1 MKTNQ
6 KPSFLLRAFAV
17 ILALEFAIL
26 LTAIFICI
34 FKSGSHLSF
43 NGKDI
48 NISFIFDFQA
58 LFEYENHLSLEE
70 ISNKYFK

>member
-26 LTAIFICI
+26 LIATIICI
-34 FKSGSHLSF
+34 L
-43 NGKDI
+43 
-48 NISFIFDFQA
+48 
-58 LFEYENHLSLEE
+58 
-70 ISNKYFK
+70 KYQI

>member
-26 LTAIFICI
+26 LTAI
-34 FKSGSHLSF
+34 KVSDL
-43 NGKDI
+43 N
-48 NISFIFDFQA
+48 
-58 LFEYENHLSLEE
+58 
-70 ISNKYFK
+70 NKTK